1 MGHPVELQAIDGHR
15 FQAWRADPPGKPK
28 AGLVIVQEIFGL
40 NEHVRKVADSYGYD
54 GYLTLAPG
62 LFDRI
67 KPGIELGYSDDDI
80 AKGRELRAKVPAEK
94 AVNDIAACA
103 LALQRAGCVKVA
115 VIGYCW
121 GGTLAWLSAT
131 RITGLD
137 ACVSYY
143 GGGVVQHLNE
153 TARCPVLFH
162 FGETDASIP
171 MSDVEKVGRAL
182 PDADLFVYPAGHG
195 FNCEMRGS
203 YDKASADKARERT
216 KEFLRRYC
224 G

>member
-1 MGHPVELQAIDGHR
+1 M
-15 FQAWRADPPGKPK
+15 
-28 AGLVIVQEIFGL
+28 FGL
-40 NEHVRKVADSYGYD
+40 NEHVRKTADSYGYD
-54 GYLTLAPG
+54 GYLTLAPA

-67 KPGIELGYSDDDI
+67 KPGIELGYTDDDI
-80 AKGRELRAKVPAEK
+80 AKGREYRAKVPSEK
-94 AVNDIAACA
+94 AINDIAACA

-121 GGTLAWLSAT
+121 GGTLAWLAAT

-143 GGGVVQHLNE
+143 GGGVVNHLEE

-162 FGETDASIP
+162 FGETDGSIP
-171 MSDVEKVGRAL
+171 MSDV
-182 PDADLFVYPAGHG
+182 DLFVYPAGHG